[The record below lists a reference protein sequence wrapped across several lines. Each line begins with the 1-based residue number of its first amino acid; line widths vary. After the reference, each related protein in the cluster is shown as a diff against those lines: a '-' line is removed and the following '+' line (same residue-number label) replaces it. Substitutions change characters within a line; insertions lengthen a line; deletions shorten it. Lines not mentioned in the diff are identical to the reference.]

1 MSEQPAI
8 EGRGLSKTYSGVTV
22 VRDIDIAVQAGRI
35 RAVIGENGAGKSTL
49 MKMLTGIVEPTQGE
63 IHLQGNSVRFHRPR
77 DAMDSGIGI
86 VHQELQIVP
95 MLSVADN
102 IMLVGGPV
110 APKTYRGAPAE
121 KAFVQGLLDRVGLN
135 VRPTTIA
142 ARLSAAEAQLLEIA
156 KALALDSKVI
166 VFDEPTSALPPND
179 VERLL
184 ALVEKLREEGHAIL
198 YISHHL
204 SEIKRIADDITV
216 LRDGG
221 LVGHYLCADLSTDDM
236 IRLMVDRPV
245 ALYGAMLPEP
255 TQTPVL
261 QVEGLATDRVADLTF
276 TLNKGEIIGF
286 AGLIGSGMHDA
297 ALALVGGDRQRA
309 GKMQINDYAVSFS
322 SPAAAAAHGVVIVP
336 EERKLQG
343 ILPTHSVQENFH
355 IGRHRMF
362 SRGALLSNRAM
373 RDKANDLVR
382 DFRVRLASLGQP
394 ISTLS
399 GGNQQKVV
407 VARCVQSSPD
417 VLILAEPT
425 RGVDVGAKDDI
436 HQLVLDL
443 AKQGTAV
450 VVVSSEMDE
459 VLALSHKVAVFSE
472 GRMQGLLSHNE
483 ATPTE
488 VMKLATPKKL
498 KEQGNGNERAA

>member
-1 MSEQPAI
+1 MSDTVAI
-8 EGRGLSKTYSGVTV
+8 EGRGLSKAYNGVTV
-22 VRDIDIAVQAGRI
+22 VRGIDIAVQPGRI

-49 MKMLTGIVEPTQGE
+49 MKMLTGIVSPTEGQIYLHGKE
-63 IHLQGNSVRFHRPR
+63 VRFNRPR
-77 DAMDSGIGI
+77 DAMDAGIGI

-135 VRPTTIA
+135 VRPGTLA
-142 ARLSAAEAQLLEIA
+142 ARLSAAEGQLLEIA
-156 KALALDSKVI
+156 KTLALDSKVI

-184 ALVEKLREEGHAIL
+184 SLVEKLRAEGHAIL

-221 LVGHYLCADLSTDDM
+221 LVGHYLCADLETEDM
-236 IRLMVDRPV
+236 IQLMVDRPV
-245 ALYGAMLPEP
+245 SLYGAMLPTP
-255 TQTPVL
+255 TDTPVL
-261 QVEGLATDRVADLTF
+261 AVQDLQTDNVAGLSF

-297 ALALVGGDRQRA
+297 AQALVGGDRLRGGA
-309 GKMQINDYAVSFS
+309 ITVNGK
-322 SPAAAAAHGVVIVP
+322 PARIVNPASAAEYGIVIVP
-336 EERKLQG
+336 EERKVQG
-343 ILPTHSVQENFH
+343 ILPSHSVQENFH
-355 IGRHRMF
+355 IGRHRSF
-362 SRGALLSNRAM
+362 SRGGLLSSRAM
-373 RDKANDLVR
+373 KDKARALVS
-382 DFRVRLASLGQP
+382 DFKVRLASLSQP

-407 VARCVQSSPD
+407 VARCVQSNPD

-443 AKQGTAV
+443 AAAGTAV
-450 VVVSSEMDE
+450 VVVSSELDE

-472 GRMQGLLSHNE
+472 GRMQGILSH
-483 ATPTE
+483 ADASPTE
-488 VMKLATPKKL
+488 VMKLATPKTSKDT
-498 KEQGNGNERAA
+498 GNGHERAA